1 MILIKEIG
9 VFYPWGFKIWPRYL
23 TQIKFALRVNKMAN
37 IRDKRK
43 RAMYY
48 KYYE

>member
-1 MILIKEIG
+1 MILIKRNENSIHG
-9 VFYPWGFKIWPRYL
+9 VLKPRTRYL

-43 RAMYY
+43 RIMHY